1 MQTAINRTFIC
12 SVVFLDMVEYSKKPV
27 AEQIFFKE
35 RLNTLL
41 TQALANVTPNDR
53 IILDTGDGAALSFL
67 GDPEDAL
74 YVSLALREALE
85 GPQPPGPQL
94 KMRLGINLGPVR
106 LVKDINGQP
115 NIIGD
120 GINVAQRVMSFSEPG
135 QILVSRS
142 FYEVVSC
149 LSEGYGRLFHYAGS
163 RTDMHV
169 RGHEIYTVQATSA
182 SLHRTTTTT
191 KPSRQQ
197 LSGSGAIVL
206 DKLSQTAAVVTDNL
220 RRKPRLGTA
229 VAMVAILTVA
239 VGLRVGRQPAAAPV
253 ASPPS
258 PPPRAAVAP
267 APAPVKEAGPE
278 QKPAAPGKPAAAS
291 AKPATAPSKTAAAL
305 SRFGAGPAKP
315 KPATA
320 TAVPTPGEEI
330 EEAPVAVAEIAAPA
344 TVSFAI
350 SPWGEVHVNGK
361 MRGISPPLRNVDL
374 TPGRHRI
381 EIRNADFPPHV
392 EIVDARSG
400 SRIRIRHKFQN

>member
-41 TQALANVTPNDR
+41 TQALANVAPNDR

-74 YVSLALREALE
+74 YVSLSLREALE
-85 GPQPPGPQL
+85 GPQPPGPEL
-94 KMRLGINLGPVR
+94 KMRIGINLGPVR

-135 QILVSRS
+135 QIVVSRS

-149 LSEGYGRLFHYAGS
+149 LSEGYGRLFHYEGT
-163 RTDMHV
+163 RTDKHV
-169 RGHEIYTVQATSA
+169 REHEIYTVQATSA
-182 SLHRTTTTT
+182 SLQRTAIT
-191 KPSRQQ
+191 KPQRQQ

-206 DKLSQTAAVVTDNL
+206 DKLSQTAVVVTDNL

-229 VAMVAILTVA
+229 LAMVAILTVA
-239 VGLRVGRQPAAAPV
+239 VGLRLGRQPAAAPV

-258 PPPRAAVAP
+258 PPQRVAAAP
-267 APAPVKEAGPE
+267 APAPVKEAVPE
-278 QKPAAPGKPAAAS
+278 KIPAAPGEPAAAP
-291 AKPATAPSKTAAAL
+291 AKPATAPSRTAAAS
-305 SRFGAGPAKP
+305 SRFGAAPAKP

-320 TAVPTPGEEI
+320 TAVSPAGEEI
-330 EEAPVAVAEIAAPA
+330 EETPVAVAEVAAPA

-350 SPWGEVHVNGK
+350 SPWGEVHIDGK

-381 EIRNADFPPHV
+381 EIRNADFPPFV
-392 EIVDARSG
+392 ETVDAKSG

>member
-41 TQALANVTPNDR
+41 TQALANIAPNDR

-85 GPQPPGPQL
+85 GPQPPGPEF

-135 QILVSRS
+135 QVVVSRS

-149 LSEGYGRLFHYAGS
+149 LSEGYGRLFRYEGS
-163 RTDMHV
+163 RTDKHV
-169 RGHEIYTVQATSA
+169 WEHEIYTVQATSA
-182 SLHRTTTTT
+182 SLQRTAATT
-191 KPSRQQ
+191 KPKRQQ
-197 LSGSGAIVL
+197 FSGSGAIVL
-206 DKLSQTAAVVTDNL
+206 DRLSQTAVVVTDNL

-229 VAMVAILTVA
+229 LAMAAILTVA
-239 VGLRVGRQPAAAPV
+239 VGLRLGRQPAAAPV
-253 ASPPS
+253 ESPPKV
-258 PPPRAAVAP
+258 AAAP
-267 APAPVKEAGPE
+267 ASAPITEAVPE
-278 QKPAAPGKPAAAS
+278 RKPAAPGKPAASA
-291 AKPATAPSKTAAAL
+291 AKPATAPSRTAAAS
-305 SRFGAGPAKP
+305 SRFAAPPAKP

-320 TAVPTPGEEI
+320 TAVSPSGEEI
-330 EEAPVAVAEIAAPA
+330 EETPVEVADAAAAA
-344 TVSFAI
+344 TISFAI
-350 SPWGEVHVNGK
+350 SPWGEVHIDGK

-374 TPGRHRI
+374 TLGRHRI

-392 EIVDARSG
+392 EIVDAKSG

>member
-27 AEQIFFKE
+27 AAQIFFKE

-149 LSEGYGRLFHYAGS
+149 LSEGYGRLFHYEGS
-163 RTDMHV
+163 RTDKHV
-169 RGHEIYTVQATSA
+169 REHEIYTVQATSA

>member
-41 TQALANVTPNDR
+41 TDALANVAPNDR

-74 YVSLALREALE
+74 YVSLALREALQ
-85 GPQPPGPQL
+85 GPQPPGPEL

-120 GINVAQRVMSFSEPG
+120 GINVAQRVMSFSQPG
-135 QILVSRS
+135 QIVVSRS

-149 LSEGYGRLFHYAGS
+149 LSEGYGRLFHYEGS
-163 RTDMHV
+163 RTDKHV
-169 RGHEIYTVQATSA
+169 REHEIYTVQATSA
-182 SLHRTTTTT
+182 SLQRTATTS
-191 KPSRQQ
+191 PRRQQ
-197 LSGSGAIVL
+197 LSGSGAIAL
-206 DKLSQTAAVVTDNL
+206 DKLSQTALVVTDKL

-229 VAMVAILTVA
+229 LAMAAILTVA
-239 VGLRVGRQPAAAPV
+239 VGLRLGRQPAAAPV

-258 PPPRAAVAP
+258 PPQRVAAAP
-267 APAPVKEAGPE
+267 VPAPVKKAVPE
-278 QKPAAPGKPAAAS
+278 QKPAAPS
-291 AKPATAPSKTAAAL
+291 KPATTSSKTAPA
-305 SRFGAGPAKP
+305 SSWFGAAPSKP

-320 TAVPTPGEEI
+320 RAVPPPVEEI
-330 EEAPVAVAEIAAPA
+330 EETTGAVAEVAAPA

-350 SPWGEVHVNGK
+350 SPWGEVHIDGK
-361 MRGISPPLRNVDL
+361 LRGISPPLRNVDL
-374 TPGRHRI
+374 TPGRHRV
-381 EIRNADFPPHV
+381 EIRNANFPPHI
-392 EIVDARSG
+392 EIVDAKSG

>member
-41 TQALANVTPNDR
+41 TQALANIAPNDR

-74 YVSLALREALE
+74 YVSLSLREALE
-85 GPQPPGPQL
+85 RPQPPGPEL

-135 QILVSRS
+135 QIVVSRS

-149 LSEGYGRLFHYAGS
+149 LSEGYGRLFHYEGS
-163 RTDMHV
+163 RTDKHV
-169 RGHEIYTVQATSA
+169 REHEIYTVQATSA
-182 SLHRTTTTT
+182 SLQRTAIT
-191 KPSRQQ
+191 KPKRQQ

-206 DKLSQTAAVVTDNL
+206 EKLSQTAVVVTDKL
-220 RRKPRLGTA
+220 SRKPRLSTA
-229 VAMVAILTVA
+229 LAMVAILTVA

-258 PPPRAAVAP
+258 PPQRVAAAP
-267 APAPVKEAGPE
+267 APAPATESVPE
-278 QKPAAPGKPAAAS
+278 KKTAAPSKPAA
-291 AKPATAPSKTAAAL
+291 APSKTASAS
-305 SRFGAGPAKP
+305 SRFGAAPTKP

-320 TAVPTPGEEI
+320 TAGPPPGEEV
-330 EEAPVAVAEIAAPA
+330 EETPVAVAEVAATA
-344 TVSFAI
+344 TASFAI
-350 SPWGEVHVNGK
+350 SPWGEVHIDGK

-374 TPGRHRI
+374 APGRHRI

-392 EIVDARSG
+392 EIVDAKSG

>member
-12 SVVFLDMVEYSKKPV
+12 SVVFLDMVEYSRKPV

-41 TQALANVTPNDR
+41 TQALAHIAPNDR

-85 GPQPPGPQL
+85 QPQPPGPEL
-94 KMRLGINLGPVR
+94 RMRLGINLGPVR

-135 QILVSRS
+135 QIVVSRS

-149 LSEGYGRLFHYAGS
+149 LSEGYGRLFRYEGS
-163 RTDMHV
+163 RTDKHV
-169 RGHEIYTVQATSA
+169 REHEIYTVQATSA
-182 SLHRTTTTT
+182 SLQRTTIM
-191 KPSRQQ
+191 KPKRQQ
-197 LSGSGAIVL
+197 LSGGGAIVL
-206 DKLSQTAAVVTDNL
+206 EKLSQTAVVVTDNL
-220 RRKPRLGTA
+220 RRKPQLGTA
-229 VAMVAILTVA
+229 LAMAAILTVA
-239 VGLRVGRQPAAAPV
+239 VGLRLGRQSVAAPV
-253 ASPPS
+253 AAPPS
-258 PPPRAAVAP
+258 PPQRVAAAP
-267 APAPVKEAGPE
+267 ATESVLEK
-278 QKPAAPGKPAAAS
+278 QPAAQSKPSAAP
-291 AKPATAPSKTAAAL
+291 AKPATAPARTAAAS
-305 SRFGAGPAKP
+305 SRFGAAPTKP
-315 KPATA
+315 KPAAA
-320 TAVPTPGEEI
+320 TAGPPPEGEA
-330 EEAPVAVAEIAAPA
+330 EETSVAVAEVAATA
-344 TVSFAI
+344 SFAI
-350 SPWGEVHVNGK
+350 SPWGEVHIDGK

-374 TPGRHRI
+374 APGRHRI

-392 EIVDARSG
+392 EIVDAKSG

>member
-41 TQALANVTPNDR
+41 TQALANVAPNDR

-74 YVSLALREALE
+74 YVSLALREALQ
-85 GPQPPGPQL
+85 GPQPPGPEL
-94 KMRLGINLGPVR
+94 KMRIGINLGPVR

-135 QILVSRS
+135 QIVVSRS

-149 LSEGYGRLFHYAGS
+149 LSEGYGRLFHYEGS
-163 RTDMHV
+163 RTDKHV
-169 RGHEIYTVQATSA
+169 REHEIYTVQATSA
-182 SLHRTTTTT
+182 SLQRTVTTNP
-191 KPSRQQ
+191 KRQQ
-197 LSGSGAIVL
+197 VSGSGAIVL
-206 DKLSQTAAVVTDNL
+206 DKLSQTAVVVTDNL

-229 VAMVAILTVA
+229 LAMAAILTVA
-239 VGLRVGRQPAAAPV
+239 VGLRLGRQPAAAPV
-253 ASPPS
+253 ESPP
-258 PPPRAAVAP
+258 RVTAAP
-267 APAPVKEAGPE
+267 APAPVTEAVPE
-278 QKPAAPGKPAAAS
+278 RKPAAPSKPAAAA
-291 AKPATAPSKTAAAL
+291 AKPATPPSRTAAAS
-305 SRFGAGPAKP
+305 SRSGAAPAKP

-320 TAVPTPGEEI
+320 KAASPPGGEI
-330 EEAPVAVAEIAAPA
+330 EETPVAEAAATA

-350 SPWGEVHVNGK
+350 SPWGEVHIDGT

-374 TPGRHRI
+374 TLGRHRI

-392 EIVDARSG
+392 EIVDAKSG

>member
-41 TQALANVTPNDR
+41 TEALANVAPNDR

-85 GPQPPGPQL
+85 GPQPPGPEL

-120 GINVAQRVMSFSEPG
+120 GINVAQRVMSFSQPG
-135 QILVSRS
+135 QIVVSRS

-149 LSEGYGRLFHYAGS
+149 LSEGYGRLFHYEGS
-163 RTDMHV
+163 RTDKHV
-169 RGHEIYTVQATSA
+169 REHEIYTVQATSA
-182 SLHRTTTTT
+182 SLQRTTTTS
-191 KPSRQQ
+191 PRRQQ
-197 LSGSGAIVL
+197 LSGSGAIAL
-206 DKLSQTAAVVTDNL
+206 DKLSQTALVVTDKL

-229 VAMVAILTVA
+229 LAMVAILTVA
-239 VGLRVGRQPAAAPV
+239 VGLRLGRQPAAAPV

-258 PPPRAAVAP
+258 LPQRVAAALATTP
-267 APAPVKEAGPE
+267 AKETVPE
-278 QKPAAPGKPAAAS
+278 QKPAAPS
-291 AKPATAPSKTAAAL
+291 KPATAPSRTAPAS
-305 SRFGAGPAKP
+305 SRFGAASAKP

-320 TAVPTPGEEI
+320 KAVPPPGEEL
-330 EEAPVAVAEIAAPA
+330 EETPGAVAEVAAPA
-344 TVSFAI
+344 MVSFAI
-350 SPWGEVHVNGK
+350 SPWGEVHIDGK
-361 MRGISPPLRNVDL
+361 LRGISPPLRNVDL
-374 TPGRHRI
+374 TPGRHRV
-381 EIRNADFPPHV
+381 EIRNANFPPHV
-392 EIVDARSG
+392 EIVDAKSG
-400 SRIRIRHKFQN
+400 GRIRIRHKFQN

>member
-41 TQALANVTPNDR
+41 TQALANIAPNDR

-74 YVSLALREALE
+74 YVSLSLREALE
-85 GPQPPGPQL
+85 GPQPPGPEL
-94 KMRLGINLGPVR
+94 KMRIGINLGPVR

-135 QILVSRS
+135 QIVVSRS

-149 LSEGYGRLFHYAGS
+149 LSEGYGRLFHYEGT
-163 RTDMHV
+163 RTDKHV
-169 RGHEIYTVQATSA
+169 REHEIYTVQATSA
-182 SLHRTTTTT
+182 SLQRTAIT
-191 KPSRQQ
+191 KPQRQQ

-206 DKLSQTAAVVTDNL
+206 DKLSQTAVVVTDNL

-229 VAMVAILTVA
+229 LAMVAILTVA
-239 VGLRVGRQPAAAPV
+239 VGLRLGRQPAAAPV

-258 PPPRAAVAP
+258 PPQRVAAAP
-267 APAPVKEAGPE
+267 APAPVKEAVPE
-278 QKPAAPGKPAAAS
+278 KIPAAPGEPAAAP
-291 AKPATAPSKTAAAL
+291 AKPATAPSRTAAAS
-305 SRFGAGPAKP
+305 SRFGAAPAKP

-320 TAVPTPGEEI
+320 TAVSPAGEEI
-330 EEAPVAVAEIAAPA
+330 EETPVAVAEIAAPA

-350 SPWGEVHVNGK
+350 SPWGEVHIDGK

-381 EIRNADFPPHV
+381 EIRNADFPPFV
-392 EIVDARSG
+392 ETVDAKSG

>member
-41 TQALANVTPNDR
+41 TEALANVVPNDR

-85 GPQPPGPQL
+85 GPQPPGPEL

-120 GINVAQRVMSFSEPG
+120 GINVAQRVMSFSAPG
-135 QILVSRS
+135 QIVVSRS

-149 LSEGYGRLFHYAGS
+149 LSEGYGRLFHYEGS
-163 RTDMHV
+163 RTDKHV
-169 RGHEIYTVQATSA
+169 REHEIYTVQATSA
-182 SLHRTTTTT
+182 SLQRTAITSP
-191 KPSRQQ
+191 KRQQ
-197 LSGSGAIVL
+197 LSGSGAIAL
-206 DKLSQTAAVVTDNL
+206 DKLSQTALVVTDNL

-229 VAMVAILTVA
+229 LAMVAILTVA
-239 VGLRVGRQPAAAPV
+239 VGLRLGRQPAAAPV

-258 PPPRAAVAP
+258 PPQKVAAAP
-267 APAPVKEAGPE
+267 APAPVKEAVPE
-278 QKPAAPGKPAAAS
+278 QKPAAPSKPAAS
-291 AKPATAPSKTAAAL
+291 AKPATTPSRTAPAS
-305 SRFGAGPAKP
+305 SRFGAAPVKS

-320 TAVPTPGEEI
+320 AAGPPSGEKI
-330 EEAPVAVAEIAAPA
+330 EETPVAVAEVAATA
-344 TVSFAI
+344 KLSFAI
-350 SPWGEVHVNGK
+350 SPWGEVHIDGK
-361 MRGISPPLRNVDL
+361 MRGISPPLRNVEL
-374 TPGRHRI
+374 TPGRHRV
-381 EIRNADFPPHV
+381 EIRNANFPPYV
-392 EIVDARSG
+392 EIVDAKSG

>member
-41 TQALANVTPNDR
+41 TDALANVAPNDR

-74 YVSLALREALE
+74 YVSLSLREALE
-85 GPQPPGPQL
+85 RPQPPGPEL
-94 KMRLGINLGPVR
+94 KMRIGINLGPVR

-135 QILVSRS
+135 QIVVSRS

-149 LSEGYGRLFHYAGS
+149 LSEGYGRLFHYEGS
-163 RTDMHV
+163 RTDKHV
-169 RGHEIYTVQATSA
+169 REHEIYTVQATSA
-182 SLHRTTTTT
+182 SLQRTAPTIP
-191 KPSRQQ
+191 KRQQ

-206 DKLSQTAAVVTDNL
+206 DKLSQTAVVVTDNL

-229 VAMVAILTVA
+229 LAMVAILTVA
-239 VGLRVGRQPAAAPV
+239 VGLRLGRQPAAAPV

-258 PPPRAAVAP
+258 PPQRVAA
-267 APAPVKEAGPE
+267 APAPVTEAVPE
-278 QKPAAPGKPAAAS
+278 KKPGAPSKPAAAT
-291 AKPATAPSKTAAAL
+291 AKPATAPSRTATAS
-305 SRFGAGPAKP
+305 SRFGAAPAKP

-320 TAVPTPGEEI
+320 AAGPRPREEI
-330 EEAPVAVAEIAAPA
+330 EETPVAVAEVAATA
-344 TVSFAI
+344 AVSFAI
-350 SPWGEVHVNGK
+350 SPWGEVHIDGR

-392 EIVDARSG
+392 EIVDAKSG

>member
-41 TQALANVTPNDR
+41 TDALANVAPNDR

-74 YVSLALREALE
+74 YVSLSLREALE
-85 GPQPPGPQL
+85 RPQPPGPEL
-94 KMRLGINLGPVR
+94 KMRIGINLGPVR

-135 QILVSRS
+135 QIVVSRS

-149 LSEGYGRLFHYAGS
+149 LSEGYGRLFHYEGS
-163 RTDMHV
+163 RTDKHV
-169 RGHEIYTVQATSA
+169 REHEIYTVQATSA
-182 SLHRTTTTT
+182 SLQRTATT
-191 KPSRQQ
+191 KPKRQQ
-197 LSGSGAIVL
+197 FSGGGAIVL
-206 DKLSQTAAVVTDNL
+206 DKLSQTAVVVTDNL

-229 VAMVAILTVA
+229 LAMAAILTVA
-239 VGLRVGRQPAAAPV
+239 VGLRLGRQPAAAPV
-253 ASPPS
+253 VSPP
-258 PPPRAAVAP
+258 RVATAP
-267 APAPVKEAGPE
+267 APAPAKEAVPE
-278 QKPAAPGKPAAAS
+278 QKTAAPSKPAAAP
-291 AKPATAPSKTAAAL
+291 AKPATAPSRTAAAS
-305 SRFGAGPAKP
+305 SRFGAAPAKP

-320 TAVPTPGEEI
+320 TAVSPPGEEI
-330 EEAPVAVAEIAAPA
+330 EEAPVAVADAAAMA

-350 SPWGEVHVNGK
+350 SPWGEVHIDGK

-374 TPGRHRI
+374 TLGRHRI

-392 EIVDARSG
+392 EIVDAKSG

>member
-27 AEQIFFKE
+27 AEQIFYKE

-41 TQALANVTPNDR
+41 TQALANVSPNDR

-74 YVSLALREALE
+74 YVSLALREALQ
-85 GPQPPGPQL
+85 GPQPPGPEFR
-94 KMRLGINLGPVR
+94 MRLGINLGPVR

-135 QILVSRS
+135 QIVVSRS

-149 LSEGYGRLFHYAGS
+149 LSEGYGRLFHYEGS
-163 RTDMHV
+163 RTDKHV
-169 RGHEIYTVQATSA
+169 REHEIYTVQATSA
-182 SLHRTTTTT
+182 SLQRTATTHP
-191 KPSRQQ
+191 KRQQ

-206 DKLSQTAAVVTDNL
+206 DKLSQTAIVVTDNL
-220 RRKPRLGTA
+220 RRKPRLGTTL
-229 VAMVAILTVA
+229 AMVAILTVA
-239 VGLRVGRQPAAAPV
+239 VGLRLGRQPAAAPV

-258 PPPRAAVAP
+258 PPQRVAAVP
-267 APAPVKEAGPE
+267 APAPVKEAVPE
-278 QKPAAPGKPAAAS
+278 KKPAAPSKPAAAT
-291 AKPATAPSKTAAAL
+291 AKPATAPSRTAAAS
-305 SRFGAGPAKP
+305 SRFGAAPAKS

-320 TAVPTPGEEI
+320 TAGPPRGEEI
-330 EEAPVAVAEIAAPA
+330 EEAPAAVAEIAAPA
-344 TVSFAI
+344 TASFAI
-350 SPWGEVHVNGK
+350 SPWGEVHIDGK

-392 EIVDARSG
+392 EIVDAKSG

>member
-1 MQTAINRTFIC
+1 MQTTINRTFIC

-41 TQALANVTPNDR
+41 TQALANIVPNDR

-74 YVSLALREALE
+74 YVSLSLREALQQ
-85 GPQPPGPQL
+85 PQPPGPEL

-135 QILVSRS
+135 QIVVSRS

-149 LSEGYGRLFHYAGS
+149 LSEGYGRLFHYEGS
-163 RTDMHV
+163 RTDKHV
-169 RGHEIYTVQATSA
+169 REHEIYTVQATSA
-182 SLHRTTTTT
+182 SLQRAATTNPP
-191 KPSRQQ
+191 KREQF
-197 LSGSGAIVL
+197 SGSGAIVL
-206 DKLSQTAAVVTDNL
+206 EKLSQTAVVVTDKL
-220 RRKPRLGTA
+220 SRKPQLSTA
-229 VAMVAILTVA
+229 LAMVAILSVA

-258 PPPRAAVAP
+258 PPQRVAAAP
-267 APAPVKEAGPE
+267 APATESVPE
-278 QKPAAPGKPAAAS
+278 KKTAAPSKPAA
-291 AKPATAPSKTAAAL
+291 APSKTASAS
-305 SRFGAGPAKP
+305 SRFGAAPTKP
-315 KPATA
+315 KPAAGTA
-320 TAVPTPGEEI
+320 GPPPGEEF
-330 EEAPVAVAEIAAPA
+330 EETPVAVAEVGA
-344 TVSFAI
+344 TASFAI
-350 SPWGEVHVNGK
+350 SPWGEVHIDGK

-374 TPGRHRI
+374 APGRHRI
-381 EIRNADFPPHV
+381 EIRNANFPPHV
-392 EIVDARSG
+392 EIVDAKSG